1 MTELYTV
8 KEHTYTGQ
16 ATFAIN
22 FPLGILSR
30 THVTVQVNDAV
41 DGNDEP
47 QNYTDI
53 EWVSDAEIIINGL
66 SQNDTV
72 KIRRTV
78 PKTQL
83 LTAFSS
89 GADITRENMDDQ
101 AKQAI
106 MVYHEVLDGRL
117 QDVDLTDQIAQ
128 VQALVDT
135 LGGTYD
141 GELPLNTQADIN
153 SATINPLFLKVN
165 VGGITYARRDENPA
179 HMYSTQD
186 AEGNYWEIDNPYYIS
201 NMALDPA
208 SVPSPY
214 NTPSRVFA
222 SSTTVF
228 GREDTV
234 SVLADIARKQDKPFT
249 TVEDFDTRVR
259 FDPISEAFSLPD
271 DDAQIYDELPSALRT
286 AASLI
291 QYRPARENHNALEKA
306 FRWGNGTFSLKKGNL
321 IMFYEPSD
329 FGNSAG
335 DTPSYAP
342 IPLFGKHRIGDGV
355 GQKLFVESRVVSNT
369 IINVSLAKLDN
380 DPRNEPGDNAIY
392 RATVTYGSAWGD
404 HVVVGKAV
412 ANRGVSGATR
422 AEDGVSCINGAYEIL
437 TISEDR
443 RTLTFDVWNPRELT
457 AGAEALSLPS
467 NPALGNITPGGVP
480 ANTAIVADFQMCPV
494 GGWNGKGFE
503 GYLSFERGAMFR
515 FRGVGFCDWTDNSN
529 NELLDSANP
538 TGFTG
543 DRKLLYLGHDVHGI
557 LEANCTFAGGEG
569 AAIRAYGGNTLYSVH
584 TIMGGLARNHLT
596 EVGYRIQQN
605 TTGQLIRTTSAGYTL
620 RALELGNSCTFSV
633 HSCGFYACNYGVYAI
648 VNSCVST
655 NSATIM
661 YCNRNLYSQG
671 MVEMTVGTRLYSSQ
685 WAMSWDSGE
694 FRGSPYLEGN
704 VFDTLGNV
712 GPGEYYRGGWWRN
725 VPSLNPPSETGET
738 NYGGRVTGRAL
749 ALTQAGHLYLDDTVT
764 DRYRFRFGTAA
775 SPSSRVAQDF
785 NVVITPRDEAVK
797 SWKFDYQSLWGFDVY
812 LYDAAGASID
822 ADFTFNVIDTR
833 AQS

>member
-8 KEHTYTGQ
+8 KEYTYTGQ
-16 ATFAIN
+16 ATFPIN

-30 THVTVQVNDAV
+30 THVAVQVNDAV

-66 SQNDTV
+66 SQNDNV

-128 VQALVDT
+128 VQALIDA

-141 GELPLNTQADIN
+141 GELPLNTQADIS

-179 HMYSTQD
+179 HMYSVSD

-214 NTPSRVFA
+214 NTPSRVFNT
-222 SSTTVF
+222 STTVF

-234 SVLADIARKQDKPFT
+234 SVLASIARKQDKPFT

-259 FDPISEAFSLPD
+259 FDPIADAFSLPD
-271 DDAQIYDELPSALRT
+271 DDAQIYAELPSALRT
-286 AASLI
+286 TASLT
-291 QYRPARENHNALEKA
+291 QYRAARENHNALEKA
-306 FRWGNGTFSLKKGNL
+306 YRWGNSTFSLQKGNL
-321 IMFYEPSD
+321 IMFYEPD
-329 FGNSAG
+329 DYEMAA
-335 DTPSYAP
+335 DKTTASYAP
-342 IPLFGKHRIGDGV
+342 IPLYGKHRIGDGV

-369 IINVSLAKLDN
+369 ITNVSFVKLEN
-380 DPRNEPGDNAIY
+380 DARNEDGDNAIY
-392 RATVTYGSAWGD
+392 RATVTYANPWASQ
-404 HVVVGKAV
+404 VTVGKSV

-422 AEDGVSCINGAYEIL
+422 AEDGVSVINGAYEIL
-437 TISEDR
+437 TMSSDR
-443 RTLTFDVWNPRELT
+443 RVLTFDVWNPRELT
-457 AGAEALSLPS
+457 AGADPLPLPLNPSLGS
-467 NPALGNITPGGVP
+467 ITPGGIPV
-480 ANTAIVADFQMCPV
+480 NTAIVADFQMCPV
-494 GGWNGKGFE
+494 GGWDGKGFE
-503 GYLSFERGAMFR
+503 GYLSFERGAKFR
-515 FRGVGFCDWTDNSN
+515 FRGVGMVDYTDIAN
-529 NELLDSANP
+529 NKLWDSSNP

-543 DRKLLYLGHDVHGI
+543 DRKLMFLGHDVQGI
-557 LEANCTFAGGEG
+557 LESNCTFAGGEG
-569 AAIRAYGGNTLYSVH
+569 ASLRTYGGNTLYSVH
-584 TIMGGLARNHLT
+584 TVMGGLSRNHLT

-605 TTGQLIRTTSAGYTL
+605 TTGQLVRTTTGGYIF
-620 RALELGNSCTFSV
+620 RGIELGNSCTMSI
-633 HSCGFYACNYGVYAI
+633 HSCGFYGSNYGAYAI
-648 VNSCVST
+648 INSCLST
-655 NSATIM
+655 NSATFM
-661 YCNRNLYSQG
+661 YCNRHIYSQSI
-671 MVEMTVGTRLYSSQ
+671 VEMTPGTRLYSAQ

-712 GPGEYYRGGWWRN
+712 GPGTYYRGGWWRN
-725 VPSLNPPSETGET
+725 IPSLNPPTPEVDATQP
-738 NYGGRVTGRAL
+738 GGRITGRTLAL
-749 ALTQAGHLYLDDTVT
+749 AQSGYLTLDNTVT
-764 DRYRFRFGTAA
+764 DRYKFVFAEA
-775 SPSSRVAQDF
+775 RVGQDF
-785 NVVITPRDEAVK
+785 NVIITPRDENVHRH
-797 SWKFDYQSLWGFDVY
+797 KFEYVDTTGFDVF
-812 LYDAAGASID
+812 LYNSDGAVID
-822 ADFTFNVIDTR
+822 ADFSFNVANTR
-833 AQS
+833 TPT